1 MRILGNLLPWSTVVF
16 VVLAAV
22 DSYLGNMIT
31 VPWPLLAADAVLGAA
46 LTTGSRWWAA
56 RGWGRWLVAAAP
68 AVSTASVG
76 LAALVAAR
84 AASGRRWR
92 TAAPLCGV
100 LAAALAAGLHNPWT
114 PVEPIRPLWVELL
127 LVAVAVAALAAASA
141 YRGARADLVRVLR
154 ERALD
159 AEREQRFRV
168 ENARMEERD
177 RIAREMHDVLAHRL
191 TLISLNASAL
201 THRPD
206 LGAADRDALAE
217 EILANT
223 RQSLAE
229 VRGIL
234 SDLRSGRDEDADRP
248 QPTFDGLG
256 QLLEENRGAGMLLEV
271 HDEVSGRLPAPANT
285 GRHAYRIVQEALT
298 NARKHGAPGPVRVRI
313 VADGADAVLIE
324 VRNPVRGRPAAA
336 HAGEAEPGPGEPDP
350 GSGVGLVGLAER
362 AAICG
367 GSLLWGRAGD
377 HFELR
382 VRLPWTP

>member
-1 MRILGNLLPWSTVVF
+1 MRILGSLLPWSTVVF

-22 DSYLGNMIT
+22 DSHLGNMIT
-31 VPWPLLAADAVLGAA
+31 VPWPLLAADAALGAVLVA
-46 LTTGSRWWAA
+46 GSRWWTS
-56 RGWGRWLVAAAP
+56 RGWARWLVAAAP

-76 LAALVAAR
+76 PAALVAAR
-84 AASGRRWR
+84 EASGRRWR

-127 LVAVAVAALAAASA
+127 LVAAAVAALAAASA

-206 LGAADRDALAE
+206 LAAADRDALAE
-217 EILANT
+217 EILTNT

-234 SDLRSGRDEDADRP
+234 SDLRSGQDEDRP

-256 QLLEENRGAGMLLEV
+256 RLLEENRRAGMRLEV

-298 NARKHGAPGPVRVRI
+298 NARKHGAPGPVRVRV

-324 VRNPVRGRPAAA
+324 VRNPVRRRTAAA
-336 HAGEAEPGPGEPDP
+336 DPGEGEPDA

-367 GSLLWGRAGD
+367 GSLLWGRTGD

-382 VRLPWTP
+382 VRLPWSP

>member
-1 MRILGNLLPWSTVVF
+1 VRILGNVLPWSTVVF

-22 DSYLGNMIT
+22 DSHLGNMIT
-31 VPWPLLAADAVLGAA
+31 VPWPLLAADAVLGAVLVTA
-46 LTTGSRWWAA
+46 SRWWTA

-84 AASGRRWR
+84 EASGRRWR

-100 LAAALAAGLHNPWT
+100 LVAALAAGLHNPWT

-127 LVAVAVAALAAASA
+127 LVAAAVAALAAASA

-168 ENARMEERD
+168 ENARMEERG

-206 LGAADRDALAE
+206 LAAADRDALAE
-217 EILANT
+217 EILTNT

-234 SDLRSGRDEDADRP
+234 SDLRSGQDEDADRP

-256 QLLEENRGAGMLLEV
+256 RLLEENRRAGMRLEV

-298 NARKHGAPGPVRVRI
+298 NARKHGAPGPVRVRV
-313 VADGADAVLIE
+313 VADGTDAVLIE
-324 VRNPVRGRPAAA
+324 VRNPVRRRPDTAN
-336 HAGEAEPGPGEPDP
+336 PGERDPDA
-350 GSGVGLVGLAER
+350 GAGVGLVGLAER

-367 GSLLWGRAGD
+367 GSLLWGQTGD
-377 HFELR
+377 RFELR
-382 VRLPWTP
+382 VRLPWSP

>member
-1 MRILGNLLPWSTVVF
+1 MRILGSLLPWSTVAF

-31 VPWPLLAADAVLGAA
+31 VPWPLLAADAVLGSV
-46 LTTGSRWWAA
+46 LVTGSRWWSAS
-56 RGWGRWLVAAAP
+56 GWGRWLVAAAP

-76 LAALVAAR
+76 PAALVVAR
-84 AASGRRWR
+84 EASGRRWR

-100 LAAALAAGLHNPWT
+100 LAAALVAGLHNPWT

-154 ERALD
+154 ERALA

-201 THRPD
+201 ARRPD
-206 LGAADRDALAE
+206 LEAADRDALAE
-217 EILANT
+217 EILTTT

-234 SDLRSGRDEDADRP
+234 SDLRSGQDEDADRP

-256 QLLEENRGAGMLLEV
+256 RLLEENRRAGMRLEV
-271 HDEVSGRLPAPANT
+271 RDEVSGRLPAPANT

-313 VADGADAVLIE
+313 AADGADAVLIE
-324 VRNPVRGRPAAA
+324 VRNPVRGRPPAAN
-336 HAGEAEPGPGEPDP
+336 AGEGEPVP
-350 GSGVGLVGLAER
+350 GAGVGLVGLAER

-367 GSLLWGRAGD
+367 GSLLWGRTGD

-382 VRLPWTP
+382 VRLPWSP